1 MNSTPLSFMIDVMDQ
16 QRDFANVEQQ
26 YKVRAIDTAL
36 RQFRMKTNFPWN
48 LKKGTLKVFDGVSE
62 YPVTADHDEI
72 GYVDKQ
78 NIKSYSDTARFYN
91 TSLQQFYEI
100 VNSGRNLMAD
110 IWKDGTRFIGLNV
123 DNMGLNS
130 AELSNAEVAG
140 DYTASDDASDIEVDN
155 IVYKEGNGSI
165 KFTVTDS
172 AGIATIENT
181 TGIGSDTDYKTKYQF
196 RWIYLGAVPTS
207 IELRLQTDATNY
219 LSTVVTT
226 QFAGNAFVAGDWNLI
241 AQDLNEATETGTF
254 DKTAVNS
261 EKMILNGSPTAT
273 NRIDTSSLKQW
284 KLLDKWYYSKYNVI
298 DSLGVIPSR
307 EYFIPVDGDTSDID
321 LTDSLLG
328 DSKWIDVIVGRAMRT
343 LLADIENPTLLSW
356 VREFRKEAE
365 TEFYRDYPS
374 MTPLIITQR
383 RRFDNDPMYAFG
395 RSNN

>member
-26 YKVRAIDTAL
+26 YKVRAIDTSL

-62 YPVTADHDEI
+62 YPITADHDEI

-91 TSLQQFYEI
+91 TSVQQFYEI
-100 VNSGRNLMAD
+100 VNSARNLMAD

-130 AELSNAEVAG
+130 SELSNAEVA
-140 DYTASDDASDIEVDN
+140 DNYTASDDASDIEVDN

-181 TGIGSDTDYKTKYQF
+181 TGIGSDTGYKTKYHF
-196 RWIYLGAVPTS
+196 KRVYLYGVPDS
-207 IELRLQTDATNY
+207 IELRLQTDASNY

-226 QFAGNAFVAGDWNLI
+226 QFSGQAFVANDWNYI
-241 AQDLNEATETGTF
+241 AQDLNEATEEGTF
-254 DKTAVNS
+254 DQNTIAS
-261 EKMILNGSPTAT
+261 EKVVLNGAPTGT
-273 NRIDTSSLKQW
+273 YRLDTSSLKQW

-298 DSLGVIPSR
+298 DSSGLVPSR

-328 DSKWIDVIVGRAMRT
+328 DSKWIDVITGRAMRT

-356 VREFRKEAE
+356 VREFKSEAE
-365 TEFYRDYPS
+365 KEFYKQYPS
-374 MTPLIITQR
+374 MSPLIITQR
-383 RRFDNDPMYAFG
+383 RRFDNDPMYAF
-395 RSNN
+395 SK

>member
-26 YKVRAIDTAL
+26 YKVRAIDTSL

-62 YPVTADHDEI
+62 YPITADHDEI

-91 TSLQQFYEI
+91 TSIQQFYEI
-100 VNSGRNLMAD
+100 VNSARNLMAD

-130 AELSNAEVAG
+130 SELSNAEVAG
-140 DYTASDDASDIEVDN
+140 DYTASDDASGIEVDN

-181 TGIGSDTDYKTKYQF
+181 TGIGSDTGYKTKYHF
-196 RWIYLGAVPTS
+196 KRVYLYGVPDS
-207 IELRLQTDATNY
+207 IELRLQTDASNY

-226 QFAGNAFVAGDWNLI
+226 QFAGNAFVANDWNYI
-241 AQDLNEATETGTF
+241 AQDLNEATEEGTF
-254 DKTAVNS
+254 DQNTIAS
-261 EKMILNGSPTAT
+261 EKVVLNGAPTGT
-273 NRIDTSSLKQW
+273 YRLDTSSLKQW

-298 DSLGVIPSR
+298 DSSGLVPSR

-321 LTDSLLG
+321 LTDSLMG
-328 DSKWIDVIVGRAMRT
+328 DSKWIDVITGRAMRT

-356 VREFRKEAE
+356 VREFKSEAE
-365 TEFYRDYPS
+365 KEFYKQYPS
-374 MTPLIITQR
+374 MSPLIITQR
-383 RRFDNDPMYAFG
+383 RRFDNDPMYAF
-395 RSNN
+395 SK